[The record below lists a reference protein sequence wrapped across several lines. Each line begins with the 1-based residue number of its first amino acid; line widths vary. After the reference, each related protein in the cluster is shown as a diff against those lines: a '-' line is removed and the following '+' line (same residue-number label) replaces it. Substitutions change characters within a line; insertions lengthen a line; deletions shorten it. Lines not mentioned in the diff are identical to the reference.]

1 MNEKYKVKYLKYK
14 NKYIILKNQIAG
26 MDELPN
32 LHHNDCSICGE
43 LINENDSIRR
53 CFTNDHMFH
62 TACIN
67 IIFDNLINP
76 VFLKYIQEKTKE
88 YFVNKEKEYG
98 GIITFLPNNEY
109 EIVESEINDSNG
121 MIKYPLGMLN
131 NIEENQII
139 WHTHNLE
146 REFKCEPPSG
156 ADLLISIDLAVLEK
170 FPYSI
175 AIHNNGIWIYKIN
188 SLNEKIKKDI
198 DGYKEFVNWWIS
210 ALNDLYC
217 SPNFDETI
225 KKYEIKDFISN
236 NINYK
241 MENLEQYYFN
251 IYQIFK
257 DNIIIEYIDF

>member
-1 MNEKYKVKYLKYK
+1 MNNYKKKYMKYK
-14 NKYIILKNQIAG
+14 NKYLQLKQWKIQKG
-26 MDELPN
+26 
-32 LHHNDCSICGE
+32 G
-43 LINENDSIRR
+43 
-53 CFTNDHMFH
+53 
-62 TACIN
+62 IN
-67 IIFDNLINP
+67 ITFDDLIYP
-76 VFLKYIQEKTKE
+76 VFLQYIKEQTKE
-88 YFVNKEKEYG
+88 YFMNKEKEYG
-98 GIITFLPNNEY
+98 GIITFLSNNEY
-109 EIVESEINDSNG
+109 KIVESKFNDDDG
-121 MIKYPLGMLN
+121 MIKYPQEMLN

-188 SLNEKIKKDI
+188 SLTEKIKKNI
-198 DGYKEFVNWWIS
+198 DGYKEFVDWWIS

-225 KKYEIKDFISN
+225 NKYEIEDFISN

-251 IYQIFK
+251 IYEIFK
-257 DNIIIEYIDF
+257 GNITIKYIEFLTL